1 MADYIVVIPIPK
13 FIIHENFNY
22 CKIDFIRPWAIYQ
35 DNLFIKFPWLVNLAE
50 EEPIEDITFSEGIIH
65 IFEDGNSNNNLSK
78 LISASTEI
86 DGSMFFNYTLVS
98 FRITDNEFIFENPT
112 RESDERF
119 FTSSISYIDSILDI
133 IRVDYCR
140 FDIPHTAIGCPGFIQ
155 EINKRGLFVYSIT
168 DERGRIIAREDE
180 NVIIVPGEGLE
191 LDGLQSDNV
200 LKCLVEESYT
210 PDLLGAKLQKLLR
223 IFGTCITLPTDEI
236 KILTAIF
243 ALDGLLTP
251 SRAQS
256 DEFKKAVAKLISDDA
271 YSYSSELARFRD
283 YYKNVR
289 NSFVH
294 HGLSYEELGRNRKKD
309 LHYIQSLVVRLLYK
323 LVEKRNEKFDSY
335 WSNLIAL
342 L

>member
-22 CKIDFIRPWAIYQ
+22 CNIDFIRPWAIYQ
-35 DNLFIKFPWLVNLAE
+35 DNLFTDFPWLINLAK
-50 EEPIEDITFSEGIIH
+50 EEPIEEITFSEGIVH
-65 IFEDGNSNNNLSK
+65 VFEDGNSNNNLSK
-78 LISASTEI
+78 LISASTGI
-86 DGSMFFNYTLVS
+86 DGSMFFDYTLVS
-98 FRITDNEFIFENPT
+98 FRITDNEFLFENPT
-112 RESDERF
+112 RESDEKF
-119 FTSSISYIDSILDI
+119 FTKSINYIDSILDT

-140 FDIPHTAIGCPGFIQ
+140 FDVPHTAIGCPGFIQ
-155 EINKRGLFVYSIT
+155 EINMRGLFVYSIIHKQ
-168 DERGRIIAREDE
+168 GRIIAREDE

-191 LDGLQSDNV
+191 LSELRSDNI

-210 PDLLGAKLQKLLR
+210 PDLLGAKLQRLLR
-223 IFGTCITLPTDEI
+223 IFGICVTLPTDEI

-256 DEFKKAVAKLISDDA
+256 EEFKKAVAKLISKDA
-271 YSYSSELARFRD
+271 DSYNNELTKFRD

-309 LHYIQSLVVRLLYK
+309 LLYIQTLVVRLLYA
-323 LVEKRNEKFDSY
+323 LVGKRNEKFDSY
-335 WSNLIAL
+335 WSNLIASL
-342 L
+342 